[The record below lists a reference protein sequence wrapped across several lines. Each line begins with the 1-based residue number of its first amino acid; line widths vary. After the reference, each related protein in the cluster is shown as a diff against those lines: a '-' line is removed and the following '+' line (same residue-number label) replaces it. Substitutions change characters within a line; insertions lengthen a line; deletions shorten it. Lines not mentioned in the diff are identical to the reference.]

1 MEMKKIIIL
10 VAVAIICFVGI
21 GLLITDINYENK
33 EISLREQAEAQRG
46 KIESVYDQMW
56 KIISQQAQVTESYKD
71 SFKEIFIGIMDG
83 RYSKGDGTLMK
94 WIKEANPNFD
104 SRLYEKLMN
113 TIEIQ
118 REQFTIEQ
126 SKMLDLIREHKML
139 CEKFPG
145 KYFISSEKKKPIEY
159 TIISSTRTKEVVK
172 TGIDD
177 NVDLGL

>member
-1 MEMKKIIIL
+1 MKKIIIL
-10 VAVAIICFVGI
+10 VAVAIICFVGVVI
-21 GLLITDINYENK
+21 LITDINYENK

-46 KIESVYDQMW
+46 RIESVYDQMW
-56 KIISQQAQVTESYKD
+56 KIISQQAQVTDSYKD

-94 WIKEANPNFD
+94 WIKESNPNFD

-118 REQFTIEQ
+118 RVQFTSEQ
-126 SKMLDLIREHKML
+126 SKMLDLIREHKEL

-145 KYFISSEKKKPIEY
+145 KFLIDSEKRKPIEY
-159 TIISSTRTKEVVK
+159 TIISSTRAKEVVK

>member
-1 MEMKKIIIL
+1 MKKIIIL

-21 GLLITDINYENK
+21 GLLITDIIYENK

-118 REQFTIEQ
+118 REQWAVR
-126 SKMLDLIREHKML
+126 SW
-139 CEKFPG
+139 
-145 KYFISSEKKKPIEY
+145 
-159 TIISSTRTKEVVK
+159 
-172 TGIDD
+172 
-177 NVDLGL
+177 